1 MTRLKMKI
9 PKRTINLK
17 SATGIVIANM
27 IGSGVFVTAGIIAG
41 KLPNPTWVLSF
52 WIIGGIIA
60 LLGALCYS
68 ELATRM
74 PEGGG
79 EYIYLGKL
87 FHPIF
92 GFLAGWTSF
101 IVGFSAPI
109 AGSALGFSEYIFSGL
124 NIENIYSEELVL
136 ILKKVL
142 AVVIVLLFTIL
153 HYRGIKTGVFVQN
166 ILVLIKII
174 VIIGLVLAGFILY
187 EQNFS
192 YLTGGVEVSSNDIAF
207 GTAMML
213 IMFSYSGWNAV
224 SYIAGEIKNPRRNI
238 PFSLILGTLIVTAF
252 YIILNLLILVSL
264 PFNDV
269 QGEITVI
276 EKVFVNIF
284 GDFTGNF
291 LSIVIGILLVSS
303 LSAFILIGPRIYY
316 AMAKDRLFFR
326 FASKIHPVFEVPS
339 RSIAIQ
345 GSIAIFFVIF
355 SSIEQLFI
363 YLYYALNLFPIM
375 AVFGIFIARKRKIG
389 NNTSVNVIGYPI
401 VPVIFLVFSIY
412 LAVIAFVERPIES
425 ISAIATIL
433 FGIPCYY
440 IFLRFTSNDNKGLL
454 KNS

>member
-1 MTRLKMKI
+1 MKI

-124 NIENIYSEELVL
+124 NIENIYSQELVI
-136 ILKKVL
+136 ILKKGL
-142 AVVIVLLFTIL
+142 SVVIVLVFTIL

-166 ILVLIKII
+166 IFVVIK
-174 VIIGLVLAGFILY
+174 VVAIIGLVLAGFILY

-284 GDFTGNF
+284 GDFTGNS

-425 ISAIATIL
+425 IAAIATIL

>member
-1 MTRLKMKI
+1 MKI

-17 SATGIVIANM
+17 SAIGIVIASM
-27 IGSGVFVTAGIIAG
+27 IGSGVFVTSGIIAG
-41 KLPNPTWVLSF
+41 KLPGPVWVLSF

-101 IVGFSAPI
+101 TVGFSAPI

-124 NIENIYSEELVL
+124 NIENIYSQELVI
-136 ILKKVL
+136 ILKKVS

-153 HYRGIKTGVFVQN
+153 HYRGIKTGIFVQN

-192 YLTGGVEVSSNDIAF
+192 YLSEDIRVSSNDIAF
-207 GTAMML
+207 GTAMIL

-224 SYIAGEIKNPRRNI
+224 SYVAGEIKNPKRNI

-252 YIILNLLILVSL
+252 YLVLNLLILVSL

-269 QGEITVI
+269 QGVI
-276 EKVFVNIF
+276 AVFEKVFVNIF
-284 GDFTGNF
+284 GEFTGNSF
-291 LSIVIGILLVSS
+291 SIIIGILLISS

-316 AMAKDRLFFR
+316 AMANDRLFFR

-355 SSIEQLFI
+355 STIEQLFI

-389 NNTSVNVIGYPI
+389 DKTAVNVIGYPI

-425 ISAIATIL
+425 IAAIATIL

-440 IFLRFTSNDNKGLL
+440 ILLRFTSNDNKGLL

>member
-1 MTRLKMKI
+1 MKI

-412 LAVIAFVERPIES
+412 LAVVAFVERPIES
-425 ISAIATIL
+425 IAAIATIL